1 MNVWEWILT
10 VGGLILAGIFMVF
23 VAAVSLLPYAAIGV
37 AMFVG
42 MRYLGWI

>member
-1 MNVWEWILT
+1 MV
-10 VGGLILAGIFMVF
+10 VGGLIAGGVVMALVMAI
-23 VAAVSLLPYAAIGV
+23 ALLPYAAIGV